1 MFNLSK
7 TETLTQLFIDFKGG
21 VEITVSFPMGNL
33 CNSSTTEH
41 NYTGCSV
48 HMVDL
53 PCDLAF
59 LLGFFCCSQ
68 EGYRLQSHFPYGFYE
83 TYICIFFAGLDIGET
98 SWTKAGLCGGIL
110 YPQRYASP

>member
-1 MFNLSK
+1 MFSLSK

-53 PCDLAF
+53 PCDLAC
-59 LLGFFCCSQ
+59 LLGFFAALRKVTGCSLISPMDFMRHTFV
-68 EGYRLQSHFPYGFYE
+68 YFLQV
-83 TYICIFFAGLDIGET
+83 
-98 SWTKAGLCGGIL
+98 
-110 YPQRYASP
+110 